1 MARINLLPWREELR
15 KQYLKEFLASIGIA
29 VVTTLIALCG
39 VHFYIEGMKDYQNER
54 NRILQR
60 EIAQLNVKIREI
72 KDIETKKNQMLGKIE
87 VIHKL
92 QLSRPE
98 IVHMFDELAKTL
110 PEGVYLTQ
118 FVQSGKS
125 LAMNGKSQSNARV
138 SAYMRAIEASEWVQS
153 PQLNIIKASSGQ
165 RGHTDDFKLRAKQ
178 GKKPKP
184 QVKKGGD
191 KS

>member
-29 VVTTLIALCG
+29 VVITLLALCF
-39 VHFYIEGMKDYQNER
+39 VHYFIEGMKDYQNER
-54 NRILQR
+54 NKRLQG
-60 EIAQLNVKIREI
+60 EIAQLNVKLREI

-87 VIHKL
+87 IIHKL

-98 IVHMFDELAKTL
+98 IVHLFDDLARTV
-110 PEGVYLTQ
+110 PEGVYLTR
-118 FVQSGKS
+118 FVQTGKS
-125 LAMNGKSQSNARV
+125 LTMDGLSQSNARI
-138 SAYMRAIEASEWVQS
+138 SAYMRGIEASEWLQT
-153 PQLNIIKASSGQ
+153 PQLNIIQASDGQ
-165 RGHTDDFKLRAKQ
+165 RGHTDKFILRANQ

-184 QVKKGGD
+184 QVENGGD